1 MTVILE
7 DYLSTPDLD
16 VQIAELGYAAV
27 VGWPDQRP
35 VSGPVIHAF
44 LKPTS
49 MTATTLAVYRD
60 DRARLLGVAA
70 LRWPATIDDAGLLWG
85 PMVHPKARGQGL
97 GRELLHRLDEVIAS
111 RSGVRVLTAPIP
123 ESRAEGWALF
133 EELGWRAESKS
144 SLMARPLPA
153 GLPVP
158 TAVRVRSAH
167 QGEYLDTVLAALYAA
182 THPDASNSVA
192 RDTFARWNSDSRYK
206 PEHLLLAEG
215 NDQGDV
221 RGAALIFPAEQSQ
234 SGEPSEARIGDLL
247 TSARLTRAEA
257 DEVRSA
263 LIAAAMRLA
272 DESGAAIARMVAET
286 PELERALLGAGFEPV
301 EQFRHYANPH

>member
-1 MTVILE
+1 VTVILE

-16 VQIAELGYAAV
+16 AQIAELGYAAV
-27 VGWPDQRP
+27 VGWPDQRL

-49 MTATTLAVYRD
+49 MTATTLAMYRD
-60 DRARLLGVAA
+60 DHGRLLGCAA
-70 LRWPATIDDAGLLWG
+70 LRWPATIDDGGLLWG

-97 GRELLHRLDEVIAS
+97 GRELLQRLDQVIAA
-111 RSGVRVLTAPIP
+111 RPGVRVLTAPIP
-123 ESRAEGWALF
+123 ESRAEGWAMF
-133 EELGWRAESKS
+133 EGLGWRAEAKS

-153 GLPVP
+153 RLPVP
-158 TAVRVRSAH
+158 TSVRVRSAY

-182 THPDASNSVA
+182 THRDASNTVA

-215 NDQGDV
+215 NDHADV
-221 RGAALIFPAEQSQ
+221 RGAALIFPSEHSP
-234 SGEPSEARIGDLL
+234 SGEPPEARISDLL
-247 TSARLTRAEA
+247 TSGRLTAAEE

-272 DESGAAIARMVAET
+272 DESGVAIARMVAET
-286 PELERALLGAGFEPV
+286 PDLERALLRAGFEPV
-301 EQFRHYANPH
+301 EQFRHYASPH